1 MDFLESIEYR
11 DPLFGIMIFI
21 FLIGLVSL
29 FAYYWNYL
37 ISKRQQDSLSRF
49 IESFDYIGF
58 DKEAQE
64 FLALSPNPTPSLLF
78 MAKMYQKSANYEK
91 AIRLYVALLDS
102 IQNPM
107 DKVPIL
113 ESLGLVYEKAGFPLR
128 AKEIYLEI
136 LHYFPRSPLVLKSL
150 IRTYEKLSLFKDAL
164 SALGCLEEIQGDMG
178 LYRHYLK
185 TKILISSQKKSEET
199 SYKLLAIL
207 QEEPLLA
214 RLVLGFLKDFYP
226 ALFWES
232 LMQIPKEI
240 LLDLQD
246 ILWNL
251 KIEAIPQ
258 SLIKELQNIPTNPQ
272 SRILKDIFE
281 AKGIL
286 PLSFSQKETFELE
299 TICLLRTHKSF
310 QGDLGFNYQCK
321 FCKATTPLI
330 FEHCPHC
337 EELLTLK
344 TFVFL
349 KEKQDETRYSF
360 L

>member
-1 MDFLESIEYR
+1 MESIEYR

-37 ISKRQQDSLSRF
+37 IGKRQQDSLSRF

-102 IQNPM
+102 IQNPV

-136 LHYFPRSPLVLKSL
+136 LHYFPRNPLVLKSL

-164 SALGCLEEIQGDMG
+164 SALGCLEELQGDMG
-178 LYRHYLK
+178 LYRRYLK

-199 SYKLLAIL
+199 SHKLLIIL
-207 QEEPLLA
+207 REEPLLA

-232 LMQIPKEI
+232 LMRIPKET

-251 KIEAIPQ
+251 KSEAIPQ
-258 SLIKELQNIPTNPQ
+258 SLIKELQSIPTNPQ
-272 SRILKDIFE
+272 NRILKDIFE
-281 AKGIL
+281 AKG
-286 PLSFSQKETFELE
+286 
-299 TICLLRTHKSF
+299 
-310 QGDLGFNYQCK
+310 
-321 FCKATTPLI
+321 
-330 FEHCPHC
+330 
-337 EELLTLK
+337 
-344 TFVFL
+344 
-349 KEKQDETRYSF
+349 
-360 L
+360 

>member
-1 MDFLESIEYR
+1 MESIEYR

-37 ISKRQQDSLSRF
+37 IGKRQQDSLSRF

-102 IQNPM
+102 IQNPV

-136 LHYFPRSPLVLKSL
+136 LHYFPRNPLVLKSL

-164 SALGCLEEIQGDMG
+164 SALGCLEELQGDMG
-178 LYRHYLK
+178 LYRRYLK

-199 SYKLLAIL
+199 SHKLLIIL
-207 QEEPLLA
+207 REEPLLA

-232 LMQIPKEI
+232 LMRIPKET

-251 KIEAIPQ
+251 KSEAIPQ
-258 SLIKELQNIPTNPQ
+258 SLIKELQSIPTNPQ
-272 SRILKDIFE
+272 NRILKDIFE
-281 AKGIL
+281 AKGIDKDAQE
-286 PLSFSQKETFELE
+286 FS
-299 TICLLRTHKSF
+299 R
-310 QGDLGFNYQCK
+310 GFG
-321 FCKATTPLI
+321 I
-330 FEHCPHC
+330 
-337 EELLTLK
+337 
-344 TFVFL
+344 
-349 KEKQDETRYSF
+349 
-360 L
+360 

>member
-37 ISKRQQDSLSRF
+37 IGKRQQDSLSRF

-102 IQNPM
+102 IQNPV

-136 LHYFPRSPLVLKSL
+136 LHYFPRNPLVLKSL

-164 SALGCLEEIQGDMG
+164 SALGCLEELQGDMG
-178 LYRHYLK
+178 LYRRYLK

-199 SYKLLAIL
+199 SHKLLIIL
-207 QEEPLLA
+207 REEPLLA

-226 ALFWES
+226 ALFW
-232 LMQIPKEI
+232 
-240 LLDLQD
+240 
-246 ILWNL
+246 
-251 KIEAIPQ
+251 
-258 SLIKELQNIPTNPQ
+258 
-272 SRILKDIFE
+272 
-281 AKGIL
+281 
-286 PLSFSQKETFELE
+286 
-299 TICLLRTHKSF
+299 
-310 QGDLGFNYQCK
+310 
-321 FCKATTPLI
+321 
-330 FEHCPHC
+330 
-337 EELLTLK
+337 
-344 TFVFL
+344 
-349 KEKQDETRYSF
+349 
-360 L
+360 